1 MLNPM
6 HPGAFSYRWTPILAV
21 LTWMALL
28 ASFILPAQGATGAA
42 EPAVPPRAARSV
54 HLSYPAPEGDAY
66 YSEMIV
72 QESVPGSYFMA
83 CGWDTG
89 YFGIQ
94 ELTRGGDKVV
104 LFSVWDPTKGD
115 DAASVKP
122 EDRVE
127 VLAQGEGV
135 RIRRFGGE
143 GTGGQCLANCVWNL
157 GETNRFVVQSQVQSN
172 KTAYTAWVWLNSKQS
187 WWKLAT
193 FRTRTGGR
201 PLRGYH
207 SFVEDF
213 RRDTKS
219 ARETRRAMYGN
230 GWVRTT
236 QGEWV
241 PLKSARFTASNATW
255 ESRDN
260 IDAGVA
266 GSRFYLA
273 TGGDITARTA
283 LRGSVELS
291 SAPAQPPKLEFL
303 NAP

>member
-1 MLNPM
+1 M
-6 HPGAFSYRWTPILAV
+6 
-21 LTWMALL
+21 
-28 ASFILPAQGATGAA
+28 
-42 EPAVPPRAARSV
+42 
-54 HLSYPAPEGDAY
+54 
-66 YSEMIV
+66 
-72 QESVPGSYFMA
+72 
-83 CGWDTG
+83 
-89 YFGIQ
+89 
-94 ELTRGGDKVV
+94 
-104 LFSVWDPTKGD
+104 
-115 DAASVKP
+115 
-122 EDRVE
+122 
-127 VLAQGEGV
+127 
-135 RIRRFGGE
+135 
-143 GTGGQCLANCVWNL
+143 ANCVWNL

-219 ARETRRAMYGN
+219 AGETRRAMYGN

-260 IDAGVA
+260 IDAGVV

-283 LRGSVELS
+283 LRGSVELP